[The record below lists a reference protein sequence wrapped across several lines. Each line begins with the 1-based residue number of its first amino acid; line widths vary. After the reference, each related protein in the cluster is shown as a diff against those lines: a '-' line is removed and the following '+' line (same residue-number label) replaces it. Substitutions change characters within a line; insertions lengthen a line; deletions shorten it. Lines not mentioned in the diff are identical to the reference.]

1 LTRSRAGVSSG
12 PEAGGGAEAP
22 ARAAAPSERAANRA
36 PTRSHGDSDR
46 APDPNREGAWA
57 DTVGIV
63 LAFAVAVL
71 LAVVWWREGRL
82 GLPRPVDRRRPF
94 RAA

>member
-1 LTRSRAGVSSG
+1 M
-12 PEAGGGAEAP
+12 
-22 ARAAAPSERAANRA
+22 
-36 PTRSHGDSDR
+36 
-46 APDPNREGAWA
+46 
-57 DTVGIV
+57 